1 MSSFRHRERRE
12 EGGGRGERWER
23 EREMGEKGEMGER
36 ERERGGRER
45 RERGR
50 GGGGREVYTVGVGN
64 VIPVSGY
71 RESLM
76 KTWSKTCGCVCEC
89 ALIWCFF

>member
-12 EGGGRGERWER
+12 EGGGRR
-23 EREMGEKGEMGER
+23 ERE